1 MRALLKAAEICG
13 AKASL
18 AGTCPKMIPR
28 YLVCSLMGIPSA
40 ASFSDWVGDQ
50 VPLGIIQDLSK
61 LMQRP
66 EKIAKRFRAFKLE
79 AIALTDFPGRKSVK
93 KSRSSA

>member
-28 YLVCSLMGIPSA
+28 YLVLSFMGIPSA
-40 ASFSDWVGDQ
+40 TSFPDWVGDQ
-50 VPLGIIQDLSK
+50 VPLGIMQDLSK
-61 LMQRP
+61 LMQRL
-66 EKIAKRFRAFKLE
+66 EKVAKRFRAFKLE
-79 AIALTDFPGRKSVK
+79 DIALTDFFGFKSVK

>member
-18 AGTCPKMIPR
+18 ARTCPKMIPR
-28 YLVCSLMGIPSA
+28 YLVLSLMGIPNA
-40 ASFSDWVGDQ
+40 ASFPDWVGDQ
-50 VPLGIIQDLSK
+50 VPLGIMQDLSN

-66 EKIAKRFRAFKLE
+66 EKVAKRFRAFKLE
-79 AIALTDFPGRKSVK
+79 DSALTVFLGLKSVK
-93 KSRSSA
+93 KSRSYA